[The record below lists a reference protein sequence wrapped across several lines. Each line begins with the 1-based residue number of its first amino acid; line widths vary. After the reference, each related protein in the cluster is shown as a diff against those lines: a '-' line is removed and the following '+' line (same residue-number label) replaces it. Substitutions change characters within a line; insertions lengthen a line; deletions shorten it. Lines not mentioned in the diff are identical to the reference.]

1 MQDLRQQVVASEQAV
16 QQWREA
22 NNLTAADAKGTTV
35 STQQLGELNTQLREV
50 ADERDALELEWLA
63 AAEVVG

>member
-1 MQDLRQQVVASEQAV
+1 MA
-16 QQWREA
+16 EA
-22 NNLTAADAKGTTV
+22 ATDYDRV
-35 STQQLGELNTQLREV
+35 GELNTQLREV